1 MRLTQCHRILQHLKE
16 HGSITADEAKALYG
30 VARLASRINDLRAQ
44 GLSIKTET
52 VAGKNKFE
60 EPTHYARYSLVK
72 EGR

>member
-30 VARLASRINDLRAQ
+30 VARLASRISDLRAQ
-44 GLSIKTET
+44 GLEIVSEIE
-52 VAGKNKFE
+52 VGKNRFE